1 MLQLQNDYHTK
12 KEVVFMDITRLNP
25 WNWFS
30 REEEQFR
37 NVPVQRGRPQI
48 YGPLWQ
54 LHEDIDRMFE
64 NVFRGFDLPSL
75 GVSSL
80 EENSLFL
87 PHVDIASTD
96 KDYTIT
102 VEVPG
107 VDEKDVKLELSHDG
121 TLTIR
126 GEKRQEKEH
135 KDRNFYRVERSYGSF
150 QRILS
155 LPEDAAQEKIDAA
168 FNNGVLTITC
178 PRQVME
184 QTPVK
189 RIDVRKAA

>member
-1 MLQLQNDYHTK
+1 
-12 KEVVFMDITRLNP
+12 MDIKRLNP

-30 REEEQFR
+30 REEDQCR
-37 NVPVQRGRPQI
+37 NVSMQRGIPQI
-48 YGPLWQ
+48 YSPLAQ
-54 LHEDIDRMFE
+54 LHQDIDRMFE
-64 NVFRGFDLPSL
+64 SVFRGFGLPST
-75 GVSSL
+75 GISTMFD
-80 EENSLFL
+80 NDPPLFR

-96 KDYTIT
+96 KDYIIT

-107 VDEKDVKLELSHDG
+107 VDEKDVKLELSYDG

-150 QRILS
+150 QRVLS
-155 LPEDAAQEKIDAA
+155 LPDDANQEKIDAS

-178 PRQVME
+178 PRKAIAE
-184 QTPVK
+184 APVK
-189 RIDVRKAA
+189 RIDVKKAA